1 MAISYQAKIDLIV
14 GGLEKIEAAEKRIK
28 SLLRESRK
36 LQRGGIAQRGTAALA
51 ATTRES
57 RQQERSRIRT
67 AERRLELQSKLNS
80 ATDLYNRK
88 LQQFQ
93 RAGGA
98 GNKQLQGRVD
108 QITQAF
114 AVGTKEGT
122 KNLRLTRA
130 LATELGRVVEQQREL
145 NRARAQG
152 NKGFEAG
159 RRGFERISALRA
171 SGFGAERQISG
182 AESLVRKIGPA
193 AASGDQAAFNEAVRK
208 AEVALR
214 RLEREFQQ
222 AERAQRASTKAK
234 RDVERAERRLA
245 NEAKKDARDRAN
257 RRKRRFQDIA
267 TGAGFPLLFGG
278 GPVQA
283 LAGGIGGALGGF
295 GGSIAATA
303 LVGQA
308 EAFARAAAETGVA
321 LTSTGGALEFM
332 REKSL
337 FSTEAAK
344 ERAAELEELGRV
356 EELAAHL
363 GQEMANAIGNNG
375 VKALQDLGETTK
387 ETTRLWNL
395 LTTQLFRLVAGP
407 LDAFL
412 KAINQVLGGITTGQ
426 QFAARREDLGAE
438 GAAALD
444 ARVAELVRGDVSGLS
459 ERQINRGVRGV
470 GAMSLVEARKQAL
483 SEEQFQVT
491 AAPIPITAQDRRD
504 ITPGKAKAGRRSRVP
519 DLNAEIKLQER
530 LLTLNN
536 QIAQAKRDEN
546 PVREAALQM
555 EVALEKEAAK
565 IAQIEAKRIPE
576 VEKVLEK
583 QLLQVQTSQELAS
596 IQSRLNDAK
605 AQEAEKAQEVLSGLL
620 DEQALLQ
627 ATLDGRKEEEQIRQ
641 RLAEIMK
648 QNPTLAQAE
657 VQAILEGNQALR
669 EKITLQQQQDQLYA
683 QIGQTINSGIVNG
696 IQSAIDGSKSLGESL
711 SGILKSL
718 AGIFLQAGIGSF
730 GVGGNAG
737 SGLLGLLKFSEGGY
751 VSGPTP
757 ALVGEGG
764 ESEYIIPESK
774 MRESM
779 SRYSRGA
786 RGSSVIP
793 EAGGSGTSGEG
804 GGTAVAAPIDVRY
817 SVERINSVD
826 YVTADQF
833 QAGMRQAASQ
843 GAKQG
848 EQQTLRRLQM
858 SGSTRKR
865 VGM

>member
-1 MAISYQAKIDLIV
+1 MAINYQAKIDLIV
-14 GGLEKIEAAEKRIK
+14 AGLEQIEVAEKRIK

-57 RQQERSRIRT
+57 RQGSRRQVRN
-67 AERRLELQSKLNS
+67 AERRLELQSKLNA

-130 LATELGRVVEQQREL
+130 LATELSRVVETQREL

-159 RRGFERISALRA
+159 RRGFERIEALKA
-171 SGFGAERQISG
+171 GGFGSERQIRG

-222 AERAQRASTKAK
+222 AQRAQRASTKAK
-234 RDVERAERRLA
+234 RDVERAEKKLADETRRA
-245 NEAKKDARDRAN
+245 AAARKK
-257 RRKRRFQDIA
+257 RRKQRFQDIA

-321 LTSTGGALEFM
+321 LTSTGGALDFM

-337 FSTEAAK
+337 FSTAAAK
-344 ERAAELEELGRV
+344 ERAAQLEELGRV

-375 VKALQDLGETTK
+375 VKALQDLGDTTK

-407 LDAFL
+407 LNDFL
-412 KAINQVLGGITTGQ
+412 KIVNDVLGGITTEQ
-426 QFAARREDLGAE
+426 QFRARKEDLGAE
-438 GAAALD
+438 GGAALE
-444 ARVAELVRGDVSGLS
+444 ARVAELMTGDTSRLSKTQLERGKGRGIGALS
-459 ERQINRGVRGV
+459 RQA
-470 GAMSLVEARKQAL
+470 AMRQAL
-483 SEEQFQVT
+483 GEEQFQV
-491 AAPIPITAQDRRD
+491 AATPLPITDEDRRRFEK
-504 ITPGKAKAGRRSRVP
+504 TGKQGRRSRIP
-519 DLNAEIKLQER
+519 DLNAEIDLQER

-555 EVALEKEAAK
+555 EVAMEQQAAK
-565 IAQIEAKRIPE
+565 RAIIDAKRIPE
-576 VEKVLEK
+576 AEKILEK
-583 QLLQVQTSQELAS
+583 QLLELQTDQEILN
-596 IQSRLNDAK
+596 IQNRLKEIRAT
-605 AQEAEKAQEVLSGLL
+605 EAEKAQETIDGLL
-620 DEQALLQ
+620 AEQALLQ
-627 ATLDGRKEEEQIRQ
+627 ATLQGRREEEELDQ
-641 RLAEIMK
+641 RVAQIMK
-648 QNPTLAQAE
+648 DNPTLE
-657 VQAILEGNQALR
+657 EEKVRKILEGNDALR
-669 EKITLQQQQDQLYA
+669 EQISLQEQMDRVYEN
-683 QIGQTINSGIVNG
+683 IGMSIKTGVVDAI
-696 IQSAIDGSKSLGESL
+696 SAAVDGT
-711 SGILKSL
+711 KSL
-718 AGIFLQAGIGSF
+718 AEVASNTLKNIANQLLNIGVNFALFGVPFGKGIG
-730 GVGGNAG
+730 G
-737 SGLLGLLKFSEGGY
+737 GLLGGLFANGGRPP
-751 VSGPTP
+751 VGKPSI
-757 ALVGEGG
+757 VGERGPELFVPRSSG
-764 ESEYIIPESK
+764 TIIPNHALGGSANVTVNVDA
-774 MRESM
+774 S
-779 SRYSRGA
+779 
-786 RGSSVIP
+786 GSSVEGSAN
-793 EAGGSGTSGEG
+793 EAAQLGKAIGLAVQQELIKQKRPGGLLT
-804 GGTAVAAPIDVRY
+804 T
-817 SVERINSVD
+817 
-826 YVTADQF
+826 
-833 QAGMRQAASQ
+833 
-843 GAKQG
+843 
-848 EQQTLRRLQM
+848 
-858 SGSTRKR
+858 
-865 VGM
+865 

>member
-1 MAISYQAKIDLIV
+1 MAYQS
-14 GGLEKIEAAEKRIK
+14 EIELRVRVLDKELREAEKRIEK
-28 SLLRESRK
+28 ITNPFGASGARRRGPAQVASLRAQKAEAQLIKRSIDDLDRLRNTKAEK
-36 LQRGGIAQRGTAALA
+36 TLQT
-51 ATTRES
+51 
-57 RQQERSRIRT
+57 
-67 AERRLELQSKLNS
+67 
-80 ATDLYNRK
+80 
-88 LQQFQ
+88 
-93 RAGGA
+93 
-98 GNKQLQGRVD
+98 
-108 QITQAF
+108 
-114 AVGTKEGT
+114 
-122 KNLRLTRA
+122 NLR
-130 LATELGRVVEQQREL
+130 RVRFLRDQRIKAARDVAQAEKRFAAEQQRL
-145 NRARAQG
+145 Q
-152 NKGFEAG
+152 
-159 RRGFERISALRA
+159 
-171 SGFGAERQISG
+171 
-182 AESLVRKIGPA
+182 VA
-193 AASGDQAAFNEAVRK
+193 AAK
-208 AEVALR
+208 
-214 RLEREFQQ
+214 
-222 AERAQRASTKAK
+222 K
-234 RDVERAERRLA
+234 RG
-245 NEAKKDARDRAN
+245 
-257 RRKRRFQDIA
+257 KRREDLALGI
-267 TGAGFPLLFGG
+267 GFPLLFGG
-278 GPVQA
+278 GAGSVIGGAAGA
-283 LAGGIGGALGGF
+283 LAGGGAGGF
-295 GGSIAATA
+295 GLQILGSAIGQQVDAFVQATT
-303 LVGQA
+303 
-308 EAFARAAAETGVA
+308 EAGVA

-337 FSTEAAK
+337 FSSDAAR
-344 ERAAELEELGRV
+344 ERAAVLEELGQV

-426 QFAARREDLGAE
+426 QFAARREDLGAK

-483 SEEQFQVT
+483 GEDAFQVA
-491 AAPIPITAQDRRD
+491 AAPIPVTNQDRRD
-504 ITPGKAKAGRRSRVP
+504 IAPGKTKAGRRSRVP

-576 VEKVLEK
+576 IEKVLEK
-583 QLLQVQTSQELAS
+583 QLLQVQTSQELAN
-596 IQSRLNDAK
+596 IQNRLNDAK

-627 ATLDGRKEEEQIRQ
+627 ATLDGRKEEEQIKQ

-683 QIGQTINSGIVNG
+683 QIGQTISSGIVNG
-696 IQSAIDGSKSLGESL
+696 IQSAIDGTKSLKESL

-764 ESEYIIPESK
+764 EPEYIIPESK

-786 RGSSVIP
+786 RGGSVIP
-793 EAGGSGTSGEG
+793 ETGSPEASGEG

-817 SVERINSVD
+817 TVERINSVD

-833 QAGMRQAASQ
+833 QAGMRQAANQ

-848 EQQTLRRLQM
+848 EQQTLKRLQM
-858 SGSTRKR
+858 SSSTRKR